1 MDRLSGLIAS
11 PAEELLSF
19 ITAVRGVKS
28 YEGLSDLAANKN
40 LLVELIREKDNKY
53 DSNAVLV
60 KTRSDYPKK
69 LGHLEK
75 RQWYR
80 YNSSLQ
86 STWKKGL
93 GMSYGYSQLISIHY
107 YALMYAIM
115 DFKF

>member
-11 PAEELLSF
+11 PVEELLSF
-19 ITAVRGVKS
+19 ITAVQGVKF

-60 KTRSDYPKK
+60 KTRSDCPKM

-75 RQWYR
+75 RSVDAVVQI
-80 YNSSLQ
+80 Q
-86 STWKKGL
+86 
-93 GMSYGYSQLISIHY
+93 QLT
-107 YALMYAIM
+107 AINM
-115 DFKF
+115 EKRSRHELWL